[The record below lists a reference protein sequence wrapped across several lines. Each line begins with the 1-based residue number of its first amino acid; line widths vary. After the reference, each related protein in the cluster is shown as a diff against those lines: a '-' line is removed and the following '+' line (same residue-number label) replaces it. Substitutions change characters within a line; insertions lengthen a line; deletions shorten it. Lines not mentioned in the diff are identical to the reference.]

1 MVDYL
6 KAFKRP
12 FSGDKYIF
20 LKAIIPIYNLAVF
33 GYIIECIKNTWQ
45 GKDELPDWKKSSWL
59 DKIILI
65 FKTAIMPLIYFGIPF
80 LIPIIIVFIYLKEI
94 NAIIP
99 YLAYV
104 ILGILFL
111 LMSYYS
117 LAVIISYIKNWRT
130 EDIKYSRINKI
141 IFSGKY
147 FASWLV
153 SFVLLSIMS
162 YLTQL
167 KISHWSW
174 FSVVIYW
181 IFQLTSWTI
190 IAESI
195 REIEKEKRL

>member
-6 KAFKRP
+6 KAFERP

>member
-1 MVDYL
+1 
-6 KAFKRP
+6 
-12 FSGDKYIF
+12 
-20 LKAIIPIYNLAVF
+20 
-33 GYIIECIKNTWQ
+33 
-45 GKDELPDWKKSSWL
+45 
-59 DKIILI
+59 
-65 FKTAIMPLIYFGIPF
+65 MPLIYFGIPF